1 MTLEDIQKIVQQSN
15 AAQSPDKTTAAQDLQ
30 AFSGNYTPVRF
41 GPSNTAATPA
51 PSPATQPT
59 TGNAPAPTNTPTS
72 GGGTI
77 NVPVIPVEGHT
88 PVARVDPTT
97 YEWTGDREKD
107 GEVIEKLR
115 KRYGWEEPEQGTP
128 GYSGLFRGT
137 PGKPHGLG
145 YRNDNP
151 IDYSAQGAGFWSM
164 GIDPNDPA
172 LGYHIAAFKK
182 REAEN
187 WQWANGEYWANNKR
201 TGNQLADDATVL
213 DWYWRDLARRM
224 DKSNSFFDSFI
235 GKLFTN
241 IAIGWATAGVG
252 NMFGPWAARLFGAVM
267 GGMRSDWDPLNT
279 VMGGLSYDTGA
290 LLEQTGVTGIAKSVL
305 PDWAE
310 VIIPKSAEVTS
321 IDAAGKAIIDPYT
334 WTDALKSAGWTTA
347 KEGLSGFQE
356 SLSQEQEQGQG
367 AAEAAPLQPG
377 VAPGLTPL
385 PQGYVPPP
393 ITPIPPVMFGQEQG
407 QGQTPA
413 NPFDTENNP
422 FNPGTE
428 VPDYAKGGPVRIE
441 DLSNDDFIN
450 RAGYGGN
457 DMQGSARRDLEALM
471 AQIGQYAAGGMV
483 PEYGYGGM
491 VPEYGYGGMVPQYAA
506 GGMVPEY
513 AEGGEVEPVMEE
525 VAQAAPT
532 PRRRRR
538 RRPAYLGKPVKNMP
552 GFYNINP
559 EKFDFYSM
567 ARHMDS
573 PGIYTVGP
581 AKLTMYETPEGS
593 GYGVRARPG
602 GRFVTRM
609 PSDNSDAWNMI
620 LSHYNMSPYD
630 PYHNTITAPIEGAL
644 PRTNLNSPSL
654 AREEY
659 NAAMRDVYSDLAQ
672 EGKPMIAYYDP
683 RYSRPR
689 GRKRT
694 SPMLP
699 SQDII

>member
-1 MTLEDIQKIVQQSN
+1 MSMTLEDIQKIVQQSN

-88 PVARVDPTT
+88 PVARVDPTK

-356 SLSQEQEQGQG
+356 SLSQEQEQG
-367 AAEAAPLQPG
+367 AAEPAPLQPG

-457 DMQGSARRDLEALM
+457 DMQGSARRDLEMLL
-471 AQIGQYAAGGMV
+471 QGYATGG
-483 PEYGYGGM
+483 
-491 VPEYGYGGMVPQYAA
+491 
-506 GGMVPEY
+506 
-513 AEGGEVEPVMEE
+513 
-525 VAQAAPT
+525 
-532 PRRRRR
+532 
-538 RRPAYLGKPVKNMP
+538 
-552 GFYNINP
+552 I
-559 EKFDFYSM
+559 
-567 ARHMDS
+567 
-573 PGIYTVGP
+573 VG
-581 AKLTMYETPEGS
+581 ETPSWLG
-593 GYGVRARPG
+593 
-602 GRFVTRM
+602 
-609 PSDNSDAWNMI
+609 
-620 LSHYNMSPYD
+620 D
-630 PYHNTITAPIEGAL
+630 PYQFNVYMGPGKAPIEGFYELNPDTFNFYAHRAGQKYNFRNQGIGNPGVFNATRL
-644 PRTNLNSPSL
+644 DDRDFRKEYGFDRYAVPFFGYNTPERANYGGEMYSRMLSKSPFFAEGPFLSSRTTNKEHDGL
-654 AREEY
+654 
-659 NAAMRDVYSDLAQ
+659 
-672 EGKPMIAYYDP
+672 YDP
-683 RYSRPR
+683 TPEQRAKD
-689 GRKRT
+689 RKRYNRIMRRKARNAKKAGT
-694 SPMLP
+694 PFLVYYNP
-699 SQDII
+699 DDIS